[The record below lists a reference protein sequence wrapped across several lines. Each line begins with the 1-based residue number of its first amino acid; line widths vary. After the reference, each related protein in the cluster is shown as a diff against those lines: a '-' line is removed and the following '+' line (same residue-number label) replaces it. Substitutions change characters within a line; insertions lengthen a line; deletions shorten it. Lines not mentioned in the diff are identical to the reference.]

1 MLEKLKKNYFILIIT
16 FLFIYFFFNLL
27 DGDRGLISYMEKK
40 DIYEQLKNDQIT
52 LNAKIEDLEHKNSLL
67 TENIDLDF
75 IEILIREKFL
85 FGKEG
90 ETTYILSLYTHL
102 RAHETDSYLV
112 CRVLLE

>member
-16 FLFIYFFFNLL
+16 FLFIYFFLNLL

-40 DIYEQLKNDQIT
+40 NIYKQLKNDQII
-52 LNAKIEDLEHKNSLL
+52 LINKIEDLDHKNSLL

-90 ETTYILSLYTHL
+90 ETTYIIKHNGNKK
-102 RAHETDSYLV
+102 
-112 CRVLLE
+112 

>member
-40 DIYEQLKNDQIT
+40 NIYEQLKNDQIT
-52 LNAKIEDLEHKNSLL
+52 LNSKIEDLEHKNSLL

-90 ETTYILSLYTHL
+90 ETTYIIKNN
-102 RAHETDSYLV
+102 ENQK
-112 CRVLLE
+112 

>member
-40 DIYEQLKNDQIT
+40 EIYEQLKNDQIN
-52 LNAKIEDLEHKNSLL
+52 LNSKIEDIEHKNSLL

-90 ETTYILSLYTHL
+90 ETTYIIKDNGNQ
-102 RAHETDSYLV
+102 R
-112 CRVLLE
+112 

>member
-52 LNAKIEDLEHKNSLL
+52 LNSKIEDLEHKNSLL

-90 ETTYILSLYTHL
+90 ETTYIIK
-102 RAHETDSYLV
+102 DDGNQK
-112 CRVLLE
+112 

>member
-1 MLEKLKKNYFILIIT
+1 M
-16 FLFIYFFFNLL
+16 FIYFFFNLL

-52 LNAKIEDLEHKNSLL
+52 LNSKIEDLEHKNSLL

-90 ETTYILSLYTHL
+90 ETTYIINQNGNQK
-102 RAHETDSYLV
+102 
-112 CRVLLE
+112 

>member
-1 MLEKLKKNYFILIIT
+1 MLEKLKRNYFILVIT

-52 LNAKIEDLEHKNSLL
+52 LNSKIEELEHKNSLL

-90 ETTYILSLYTHL
+90 ETTYIIK
-102 RAHETDSYLV
+102 DNGNQK
-112 CRVLLE
+112 

>member
-1 MLEKLKKNYFILIIT
+1 MIDKLKKNYFLLIVT

-27 DGDRGLISYMEKK
+27 EGDRGLISYFEKK
-40 DIYEQLKNDQIT
+40 EVFKKLKTDQKDLSDKIVILEQ
-52 LNAKIEDLEHKNSLL
+52 KNSLL

-90 ETTYILSLYTHL
+90 ETTYIVKDNGTKN
-102 RAHETDSYLV
+102 
-112 CRVLLE
+112 